1 MQDSA
6 ACGSGSFAFTWHPK
20 AGFRSFL
27 IHITVRNL
35 LGLNQAR
42 ENNLVLVENIAL
54 CFFDVNMAGG
64 RQIARRTL
72 RLSVPRCGNVMGWSC
87 SSWGAK
93 PQDTGRLLFSEVRR
107 SLGTPCLDIVWINLE
122 SFLHMYN
129 IYIIIYFLANLGW
142 KEHPQNERIAC
153 KAFTVLVATKNKCSV
168 GERNQAPPKNDTGTE
183 NKVATM

>member
-1 MQDSA
+1 MASKGWFSIIFDS
-6 ACGSGSFAFTWHPK
+6 H
-20 AGFRSFL
+20 
-27 IHITVRNL
+27 HRNL

-42 ENNLVLVENIAL
+42 ENNLALVENIAL

-72 RLSVPRCGNVMGWSC
+72 RLSVPRCGNVMSWSC

-107 SLGTPCLDIVWINLE
+107 SLGTPCLDIVWVNLE

-129 IYIIIYFLANLGW
+129 IYIYIYLANLGW
-142 KEHPQNERIAC
+142 KERPQNERIAC

-168 GERNQAPPKNDTGTE
+168 GERNQAPPKKDTGTE

>member
-1 MQDSA
+1 VQDSA
-6 ACGSGSFAFTWHPK
+6 ACGSGSFAFTWHPQ

-122 SFLHMYN
+122 SFLHIMYN
-129 IYIIIYFLANLGW
+129 IYIFGKFGLEGTPPERAHCMQSIYCARSYQKQVQRW
-142 KEHPQNERIAC
+142 R
-153 KAFTVLVATKNKCSV
+153 TKSGPTKKRHGN
-168 GERNQAPPKNDTGTE
+168 
-183 NKVATM
+183 